1 VSNSHPDEQ
10 ARLVK
15 EALFAGRKIE
25 AIRLYRLQT
34 GLGLKEAK
42 DAVEALEKELRAASP
57 ELFSKTAGSG
67 CFGAILLIP
76 SLAAA
81 IYAFVC

>member
-1 VSNSHPDEQ
+1 VSNSTPEEQ

-34 GLGLKEAK
+34 GIGLKEAK
-42 DAVEALEKELRAASP
+42 DAVETLEKELRTSSP
-57 ELFSKTAGSG
+57 ELFSKSAAGG

-76 SLAAA
+76 LLAAA
-81 IYAFVC
+81 IYALIC